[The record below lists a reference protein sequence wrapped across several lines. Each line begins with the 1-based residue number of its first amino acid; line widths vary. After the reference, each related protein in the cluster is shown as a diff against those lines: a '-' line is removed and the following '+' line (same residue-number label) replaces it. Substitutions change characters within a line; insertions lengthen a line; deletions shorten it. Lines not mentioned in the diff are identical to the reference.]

1 MITVVFDDTNLQTD
15 AVMYIDGAGVTI
27 EGASIWRVWSK
38 GNSLLSKLKG
48 DSRSIMCQ
56 PVTSINSTSGDFRTI
71 YGLEELDIL
80 LYAQK
85 ASLGKLKN
93 NELYKGTT
101 FGGNSA
107 NAYSFL
113 AMLLKQGLKDRF
125 GNMSHNIHSGV
136 KFSWEKVDLI
146 QYINTINN
154 SLNTNNSP
162 AFIGQVGNTGFQ
174 ANMLS

>member
-1 MITVVFDDTNLQTD
+1 MITIVFDDSNLQTD
-15 AVMYIDGAGVTI
+15 VVMYLDGTDVSI
-27 EGASIWRVWSK
+27 EGAATWRIWSK

-48 DSRSIMCQ
+48 DSRSIMCS
-56 PVTSINSTSGDFRTI
+56 PVTSVSCNSGEFKTI

-85 ASLGKLKN
+85 ASQGVLKN

-107 NAYSFL
+107 NPYSFM
-113 AMLLKQGLKDRF
+113 AMLLKQGLKNRTGGMQYD
-125 GNMSHNIHSGV
+125 IHSGV

-146 QYINTINN
+146 QYINTINY
-154 SLNTNNSP
+154 TVNSP
-162 AFIGQVGNTGFQ
+162 SNSPYIGQVGNTGFQ
-174 ANMLS
+174 ARLLS